1 MNKYEKITRARHLLE
16 LPESA
21 TMEQIKSNYRLLLS
35 RWHPDKCTGNPEVCK
50 EMTQK
55 IIEAYQMILVYC
67 NQYEYCFSEEVVNR
81 HLSPEEWWFERFGND
96 PLWSNQSK

>member
-1 MNKYEKITRARHLLE
+1 MNKYQKITEARMLLE

-21 TMEQIKSNYRLLLS
+21 TMEQIKSNYRSMLNK
-35 RWHPDKCTGNPEVCK
+35 WHPDKCSGNFEYCK

-55 IIEAYQMILVYC
+55 VIEAYQLLLAYC
-67 NQYEYCFSEEVVNR
+67 NQYQYSFSEQDVNR

-96 PLWSNQSK
+96 PLWGNNSK